1 MLVGFP
7 VGLRDEGVSPQAKW
21 NEKMRT
27 FPTYMQ
33 GFHCEL
39 HVHEIKVGLLPDT
52 YNLSA
57 LVTDAPC

>member
-1 MLVGFP
+1 
-7 VGLRDEGVSPQAKW
+7 
-21 NEKMRT
+21 
-27 FPTYMQ
+27 MQ

-39 HVHEIKVGLLPDT
+39 HVHEFKVGLFPDT